1 MTVGRVSHAAVEV
14 LLQAVP
20 SARVTGTAAELLLQ
34 ATPRA
39 RHGQQAIEVLRS
51 VELASGAIGRQ
62 PVLILAVSA

>member
-1 MTVGRVSHAAVEV
+1 VTVGRVSQAAGEV

-20 SARVTGTAAELLLQ
+20 TARVTGTAAELLLQ

-51 VELASGAIGRQ
+51 VGNSGSPITRR
-62 PVLILAVSA
+62 PVIMIIPTT